1 MTQATDTMPVG
12 VVVERRELDNKWVD
26 HSWRPVSVIPG
37 APRIDD
43 WRQTIVGDGWIQ
55 YHAATLDIEIF
66 AKETEGYRVN
76 LQSTRPAVYV
86 VLRPNVNS
94 DSAHEVDVF
103 HVTVCP
109 FEASL
114 YTDIGDDIVEGVPMP
129 LEIAAWLADFID
141 KHHVDVPF
149 VKRKRLPYDPRKGG
163 PGRDGPP
170 GGRGG

>member
-1 MTQATDTMPVG
+1 MTQATDIMPVG

-26 HSWRPVSVIPG
+26 HDWRPVAVIPG

-43 WRQTIVGDGWIQ
+43 WRQTIAGDGWVQ

-76 LQSTRPAVYV
+76 LQSTNPAVYV
-86 VLRPNVNS
+86 VLRPNT
-94 DSAHEVDVF
+94 DSGSVHEVDVF

-129 LEIAAWLADFID
+129 LEIAAWIADFVD
-141 KHHVDVPF
+141 KHHVEVPF
-149 VKRKRLPYDPRKGG
+149 VKRQRLPHHPKKGG